1 MYLKG
6 GEVTW
11 LANDIDNTPRRSS
24 PRCLSAP
31 QPYAHKVLS
40 PGRWP
45 TGRAEHKMTP
55 VELPSMSFCFLNSHP
70 RWLPYTVGEMLP
82 QLPSLSIGL
91 SSWILS
97 CLFSW
102 WQDRWPSPLPEETSG
117 WRNTY
122 SLAVGGLPCRPSPWY
137 PLTLHG
143 RGPYTS
149 LGTSVSPEAHDH
161 LVPSPSSS
169 ARAWGAGESM
179 WGSGGTSSTPLW
191 SSLGKKHP
199 FTSGGLLPDTL
210 FFNI

>member
-11 LANDIDNTPRRSS
+11 LANDIDNTPWTSS

-31 QPYAHKVLS
+31 QPYTHQVLS

-45 TGRAEHKMTP
+45 MGREEHKLTP
-55 VELPSMSFCFLNSHP
+55 VELPSMSFCFLNSHL
-70 RWLPYTVGEMLP
+70 RWLPYTVGEMLA

-102 WQDRWPSPLPEETSG
+102 WQDRWPSPLPEETSS

-122 SLAVGGLPCRPSPWY
+122 SLAVGGLTYRHSPWH
-137 PLTLHG
+137 PLQLHW
-143 RGPYTS
+143 R
-149 LGTSVSPEAHDH
+149 
-161 LVPSPSSS
+161 SS
-169 ARAWGAGESM
+169 WPPC
-179 WGSGGTSSTPLW
+179 PL
-191 SSLGKKHP
+191 SI
-199 FTSGGLLPDTL
+199 L
-210 FFNI
+210 FC